1 MSKKSVQS
9 HNVGIVGQKHARFRS
24 IDTCSMTVQ
33 KVEYV
38 DEIGE
43 SFPKALDLK
52 ALSRIT
58 NEMVD
63 QLTLDSQPLLS
74 GSVTVDVTDE
84 DLIVAGGG
92 RIEGGDVFDGDNN
105 KITGDVTKIEELTNK
120 GVDNIRL
127 GIINAAQASMN
138 LTPAG

>member
-1 MSKKSVQS
+1 
-9 HNVGIVGQKHARFRS
+9 
-24 IDTCSMTVQ
+24 MTVQ